1 MSSLARWLRG
11 HPAASIALRR
21 FQVRS
26 RPSKLARV
34 GSMFAVAAAVAGNSG
49 SGQAAEFAQGV
60 YLLGLGS
67 SLAGFTPP
75 PGIYFQMDNYFYS
88 GQIGGGRQLSFGPA
102 VGVDVRQ
109 RTWLNVPTALVVT
122 PAELLGGNLA
132 FAISAP
138 ISGVPSIN
146 PTIQVD
152 FPRLNRSPGASVTEA
167 KYN

>member
-21 FQVRS
+21 FHVRS

-34 GSMFAVAAAVAGNSG
+34 VSMFAVAASVAGSCG
-49 SGQAAEFAQGV
+49 PGQAAEFAQGV

-88 GQIGGGRQLSFGPA
+88 GQLANRRRSRCGP
-102 VGVDVRQ
+102 
-109 RTWLNVPTALVVT
+109 L
-122 PAELLGGNLA
+122 
-132 FAISAP
+132 
-138 ISGVPSIN
+138 
-146 PTIQVD
+146 
-152 FPRLNRSPGASVTEA
+152 
-167 KYN
+167 